1 MTSRETPNTP
11 GGRLNWPR
19 LIGLV
24 LILVCLVWAVSPWS
38 PAWPMSLALVA
49 LAWMACVLVMWE
61 VTPL

>member
-1 MTSRETPNTP
+1 MP

-49 LAWMACVLVMWE
+49 LAWTACVLVMWE
-61 VTPL
+61 VTQL